1 MQQHAGRQHGAIAA
15 FTRMDAHGI
24 AEDAVNMGQIM
35 RAVARIGGV
44 RDQLLRKRRM
54 GRESLRRDHAC
65 GFRVRIF
72 W

>member
-1 MQQHAGRQHGAIAA
+1 
-15 FTRMDAHGI
+15 
-24 AEDAVNMGQIM
+24 MGQIM

-44 RDQLLRKRRM
+44 RDQILRKRRM